1 MDQIE
6 HFKDLLSEPKQ
17 IIKLNDFVAQAT
29 KTIVSELNQSKFG
42 VQTALNNNEFIDR
55 MHAYEEATQSM
66 LVTEMLL
73 GRWAHSQQSQ
83 IATIPFRRIAG
94 AIAPSGGNGSLLAAR
109 WYPALLLL
117 YAGCIGAV
125 AGDNYQIIYK
135 LTQISGLPNPY
146 GRNNDDLLL
155 ISVFRTMG
163 EIDDG
168 FKLFPGLAKRFTPRS
183 EYIYT
188 LLEPSAEDILY
199 IGTDYESI
207 FDRVEMFL
215 SLEYIHL
222 KHPETIGKD
231 EWTSAPVGKFGWKNL
246 HSNPLNQLI
255 AEAEAAGES
264 WPPLQAGLFG
274 GSIGRFREL
283 AGGLSRLVNRLG
295 WF

>member
-6 HFKDLLSEPKQ
+6 HFKDLLSEPKK

-42 VQTALNNNEFIDR
+42 VQTVPNNNEFIDR

-73 GRWAHSQQSQ
+73 GRWAQSQQSQ
-83 IATIPFRRIAG
+83 VATMPLRRIAG
-94 AIAPSGGNGSLLAAR
+94 AIAPSGGNGYMLAAR
-109 WYPALLLL
+109 WYPVFLLL

-135 LTQISGLPNPY
+135 LTHISGLPNPY
-146 GRNNDDLLL
+146 GRNNDDVLL
-155 ISVFRTMG
+155 ISVFRAMG
-163 EIDDG
+163 EIDSG
-168 FKLFPGLAKRFTPRS
+168 FKLFPGLAERYTPRS
-183 EYIYT
+183 EYIYK
-188 LLEPSAEDILY
+188 LLEPPTEEILY
-199 IGTDYESI
+199 IGTDYEST
-207 FDRVEMFL
+207 FDRVEAII

-222 KHPETIGKD
+222 NHPESIGKD
-231 EWTSAPVGKFGWKNL
+231 EWTSAPVGKFGWKHR
-246 HSNPLNQLI
+246 HSNPLSQLI
-255 AEAEAAGES
+255 EEAEVAGDS

-283 AGGLSRLVNRLG
+283 AGGLSRLVNQLG